1 MFSLLLILNFTATA
15 VMTGVIWTI
24 QLVHYPFFHRVDKN
38 YFGSHMDEHRKT
50 ISFIVMPVMLIELA
64 SAIGL
69 VLIGSNYKWV
79 FNLALILL
87 VLIWLST
94 ALLQVPAHA
103 KLANGYSKTETNKLV
118 KSNWLRTLLWSLRL
132 SILVYVLSY
141 QSFFH
146 Q

>member
-1 MFSLLLILNFTATA
+1 MFSLLLTLNFTATA

-24 QLVHYPFFHRVDKN
+24 QLVHYPFFHRLDKDD
-38 YFGSHMDEHRKT
+38 FGSHMDEHRKT

-64 SAIGL
+64 TAFGL
-69 VLIGSNYKWV
+69 VMVDSPFKGA
-79 FNLALILL
+79 FAFGLALLI
-87 VLIWLST
+87 LIWLST

-103 KLANGYSKTETNKLV
+103 KLATSYSESETNNLV
-118 KSNWLRTLLWSLRL
+118 KTNWIRTVLWTLRL
-132 SILVYVLSY
+132 SLLLYILSY